1 MRDPGGGGHIVSPL
15 NIFGFPTKMKMPF
28 LLPFCKPTYEQ
39 MKILRN
45 LVQTKNIW
53 DAWAFAVNLVW
64 FRVPTLRTSRPVHCI
79 VPNSAPFLW
88 SMTTCHWQEV
98 SSSTLSTILKLGDA
112 RKRVSAVYSNAS
124 TRERGWPG
132 VSIVLRLGCNIVQS
146 LKLFNYGGGEYGVP
160 KGWVGVVMMQTK
172 GRVTLPKWMN
182 FS

>member
-1 MRDPGGGGHIVSPL
+1 MSKWKSWEIWYKLKISETLELSLLTLFGSECPHSEHPGQCIALCLIRPL
-15 NIFGFPTKMKMPF
+15 FS
-28 LLPFCKPTYEQ
+28 EAWQ
-39 MKILRN
+39 
-45 LVQTKNIW
+45 LVIDK
-53 DAWAFAVNLVW
+53 
-64 FRVPTLRTSRPVHCI
+64 R
-79 VPNSAPFLW
+79 
-88 SMTTCHWQEV
+88 
-98 SSSTLSTILKLGDA
+98 STLSTILKLGDA